1 MNLKITKNYNGK
13 NKMPLKPVLDVF
25 YFKSNY
31 VSLLF
36 FFLNKNIK
44 MLFCASLMFFFML
57 LKIIEKIKKL
67 QNETIYFY
75 FYFYFCFQGN
85 KII

>member
-1 MNLKITKNYNGK
+1 
-13 NKMPLKPVLDVF
+13 
-25 YFKSNY
+25 
-31 VSLLF
+31 
-36 FFLNKNIK
+36 

>member
-1 MNLKITKNYNGK
+1 
-13 NKMPLKPVLDVF
+13 MPLKPVLDVF

-57 LKIIEKIKKL
+57 LMDQHNFIMQKL
-67 QNETIYFY
+67 L
-75 FYFYFCFQGN
+75 
-85 KII
+85 KR